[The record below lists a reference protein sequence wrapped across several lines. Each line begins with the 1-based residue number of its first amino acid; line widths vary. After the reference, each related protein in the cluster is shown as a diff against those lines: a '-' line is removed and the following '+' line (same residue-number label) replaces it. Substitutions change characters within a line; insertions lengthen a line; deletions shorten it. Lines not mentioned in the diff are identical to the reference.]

1 MTPFVSVIMPAYN
14 SERYIADAIRSL
26 LSQTGVTVEV
36 IVVSDGSTDGTER
49 IVGAMAAE
57 DPRIRLFAE
66 THRGV
71 AAARNVGLAAATAD
85 FITFLDSD
93 DLCAPGRLQRQ
104 VEHLVAHATV
114 DAVIGDLMLFEIL
127 GDDGTP
133 SQTGRTT
140 RVTGVSLTTVL
151 FRRSIF
157 EKIGFCDETFGY
169 GEDLDLL
176 LRMWESRAVLHF
188 DEEVAVYYRRHETN
202 MTNNHLAVGR
212 FVLKALQRSLAR
224 RRKAG
229 HVEPLPPYLARRAS
243 AERTFPHD

>member
-1 MTPFVSVIMPAYN
+1 MTPFVSVVMPAYN

-57 DPRIRLFAE
+57 DPRIRLLAE
-66 THRGV
+66 PHRGV
-71 AAARNVGLAAATAD
+71 APARNVGLAATTAN

-93 DLCAPGRLQRQ
+93 DLCAAGRLQRQ
-104 VEHLVAHATV
+104 AEHLMAHESV

-133 SQTGRTT
+133 SQAGRTT
-140 RVTGVSLTTVL
+140 RLTGVSLTTVL

-157 EKIGFCDETFGY
+157 EKVGFCDETFGY

-176 LRMWESRAVLHF
+176 LRLWESRAVIHF

-212 FVLKALQRSLAR
+212 GVLQALQRSLAR

-229 HVEPLPPYLARRAS
+229 LVEPLPPFLARRTS
-243 AERTFPHD
+243 AERAFGHG